1 MSFDTGLSDHHHIV
15 CFSTKLNLRPNNPRQ
30 ITYRSYKKSIE
41 IKYECELQCAPF
53 HVAEI
58 IDDVD
63 DTYWYHET
71 LLSHNYTRKCSFEK
85 QNN

>member
-1 MSFDTGLSDHHHIV
+1 MSFDTWLSDHHHMV

-30 ITYRSYKKSIE
+30 ITYSSYKKSIE

-63 DTYWYHET
+63 DTYWYH
-71 LLSHNYTRKCSFEK
+71 
-85 QNN
+85 